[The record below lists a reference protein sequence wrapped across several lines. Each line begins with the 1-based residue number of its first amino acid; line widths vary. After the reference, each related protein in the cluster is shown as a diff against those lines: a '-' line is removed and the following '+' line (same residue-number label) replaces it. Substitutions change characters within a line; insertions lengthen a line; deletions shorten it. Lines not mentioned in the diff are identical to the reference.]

1 MTLPLISLF
10 IRLEQDVVA
19 ARQRAR
25 QIAARLG
32 FEIQDQTRIATAV
45 SEIARNAFMYAGG
58 GKVEIAVEGRRAP
71 QLLIVRVSDRGPG
84 IRDLDSVLAGRY
96 RSATGMGLGMLGAR
110 RMVDHFEVASR
121 PGAGTT
127 VTLGKL
133 FSRRAPEIGSGARP
147 PRARSRR
154 SGSRTRSC
162 CVPSRSCVSARR
174 TSRGSTRSCR
184 TPTAASSPSTRSW
197 TRRRTPSAG
206 PTR

>member
-84 IRDLDSVLAGRY
+84 IRDLDSVLAER
-96 RSATGMGLGMLGAR
+96 
-110 RMVDHFEVASR
+110 
-121 PGAGTT
+121 
-127 VTLGKL
+127 
-133 FSRRAPEIGSGARP
+133 
-147 PRARSRR
+147 
-154 SGSRTRSC
+154 
-162 CVPSRSCVSARR
+162 
-174 TSRGSTRSCR
+174 
-184 TPTAASSPSTRSW
+184 
-197 TRRRTPSAG
+197 
-206 PTR
+206 